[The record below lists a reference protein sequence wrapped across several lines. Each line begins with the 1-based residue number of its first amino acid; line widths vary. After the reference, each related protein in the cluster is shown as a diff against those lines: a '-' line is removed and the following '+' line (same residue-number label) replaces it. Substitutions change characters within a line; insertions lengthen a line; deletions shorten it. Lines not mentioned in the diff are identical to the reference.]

1 MSDALHAC
9 DLTVAHVHAARPL
22 FHSIDP
28 LQGQRSTSPVYR
40 SRGQT
45 SCCRR
50 VNESQIHCAG
60 SIQLTPN
67 SDTTPRRRPSIIQL
81 DNVQRLLRVTPAINN
96 SKHSTKVNHLGRF
109 LIFHLLGPN
118 DDISVKYNRH
128 ATCYYVQPQ
137 FETKRER
144 NKRHTLSRKLFIF
157 TTAAVSGNT
166 FDTAQKPHNHRRR
179 QDGNFTLN
187 PTIKCSGRL
196 KPCQLLFFSA
206 HFPPR
211 KYNQLEILQ
220 QKSSPPPQPEIII
233 RVPHR
238 NNTRSRRSVRPTH
251 TRPVTFS
258 VCGLSIIPLKR
269 QSNTLPA
276 CIAFEPSIIAG
287 RMRTRVNAQLAQLQS
302 TVAIFIRLQGGGG
315 GALEPDTCA

>member
-206 HFPPR
+206 HFPPENTINSKSCNR
-211 KYNQLEILQ
+211 KVRHL
-220 QKSSPPPQPEIII
+220 
-233 RVPHR
+233 
-238 NNTRSRRSVRPTH
+238 RS
-251 TRPVTFS
+251 
-258 VCGLSIIPLKR
+258 LK
-269 QSNTLPA
+269 
-276 CIAFEPSIIAG
+276 
-287 RMRTRVNAQLAQLQS
+287 
-302 TVAIFIRLQGGGG
+302 
-315 GALEPDTCA
+315 

>member
-1 MSDALHAC
+1 MQ
-9 DLTVAHVHAARPL
+9 RP
-22 FHSIDP
+22 I
-28 LQGQRSTSPVYR
+28 
-40 SRGQT
+40 
-45 SCCRR
+45 
-50 VNESQIHCAG
+50 
-60 SIQLTPN
+60 
-67 SDTTPRRRPSIIQL
+67 
-81 DNVQRLLRVTPAINN
+81 
-96 SKHSTKVNHLGRF
+96 K
-109 LIFHLLGPN
+109 
-118 DDISVKYNRH
+118 
-128 ATCYYVQPQ
+128 
-137 FETKRER
+137 
-144 NKRHTLSRKLFIF
+144 
-157 TTAAVSGNT
+157 AVSAVV
-166 FDTAQKPHNHRRR
+166 FLSP
-179 QDGNFTLN
+179 F
-187 PTIKCSGRL
+187 P
-196 KPCQLLFFSA
+196 
-206 HFPPR
+206 PPR

-315 GALEPDTCA
+315 TGTRHMCIGAVPTRLPLASMHF